1 MTKRKARKRTRVMM
15 PKAMSPDDP
24 ARKYIM
30 RDTRALKENIMRAPG
45 YGRDFVDGH
54 PYNAH
59 THEGYVARFSNLKAA
74 AATVIEASKI
84 SRDKSAYYV
93 KHDRT
98 DEVWDWSDCMNEI
111 GAGRR
116 VA

>member
-1 MTKRKARKRTRVMM
+1 MPREYRRRDDTARF
-15 PKAMSPDDP
+15 A
-24 ARKYIM
+24 
-30 RDTRALKENIMRAPG
+30 ALKENIMRAPA
-45 YGRDFVDGH
+45 YGQDFADAH
-54 PYNAH
+54 PYAAH

-74 AATVIEASKI
+74 AATVTQASGM
-84 SRDKSAYYV
+84 RPDKSVYYV
-93 KHDRT
+93 RHDRT

>member
-1 MTKRKARKRTRVMM
+1 MPREWRTIG
-15 PKAMSPDDP
+15 MSPERL
-24 ARKYIM
+24 A
-30 RDTRALKENIMRAPG
+30 ALKDTIMRAPG

-54 PYNAH
+54 PYTAH

-74 AATVIEASKI
+74 AATVIEASRY
-84 SRDKSAYYV
+84 SVTDRTEYYV
-93 KHDRT
+93 KHGRT
-98 DEVWDWSDCMNEI
+98 EEVWDWNDCMGAA

>member
-1 MTKRKARKRTRVMM
+1 M
-15 PKAMSPDDP
+15 PKALSPDDP
-24 ARKYIM
+24 SRKYIK
-30 RDTRALKENIMRAPG
+30 RDRRALMENIMLAPG
-45 YGRDFVDGH
+45 YGLDFQEGH
-54 PYNAH
+54 PYVAH

-74 AATVIEASKI
+74 AATVTQASSI
-84 SRDKSAYYV
+84 SSDKSAYYV
-93 KHDRT
+93 RHDRT